1 MLELSKKKK
10 KLIFKYREYCFIQ
23 MGLQGYN
30 EYPRH
35 NPIVVM
41 LTVKLELGLFEQ
53 AQISVANH
61 EAGDDSEAPSLAP
74 SLVLPPQIK
83 SSFSCSQSR
92 RKCWLGSLRS
102 VSSRSAK
109 HHLRYFSNLL
119 PASFF
124 SVSSISTLVS
134 FLYFRRRLV
143 ASQQP

>member
-61 EAGDDSEAPSLAP
+61 EAGDDSEIPSLAP
-74 SLVLPPQIK
+74 SCPSLVLLPQIK
-83 SSFSCSQSR
+83 SSFSFSQSR
-92 RKCWLGSLRS
+92 
-102 VSSRSAK
+102 
-109 HHLRYFSNLL
+109 
-119 PASFF
+119 
-124 SVSSISTLVS
+124 
-134 FLYFRRRLV
+134 
-143 ASQQP
+143 